1 MKSIAASVADQ
12 DPRLLQAAR
21 EYLHA
26 LESGKPPERE
36 KFFSLY
42 PELAKELAECFY
54 GIDLAHALRPAPA
67 HPVSFPFHGEAGG
80 VNEIDSAG
88 SPLGDFKI
96 VREIGR
102 GGMGIVY
109 EAMQLS
115 LGRKVALKVLPF
127 ASGLDAKHLQRFKTE
142 ASAAAQLHHTNIV
155 PVHAVGYERGV
166 HFYAMQLIEGRPLTS
181 IIREWRKERSKDVE
195 EEDDQS
201 TLKVQAATTMGTSTR
216 VALQNAERF
225 RLATRMALQVA
236 DALQYAHDAGVVHRD
251 IKPANL
257 IVDAKGTVWIMDF
270 GLAQIATEMN
280 LTQTGDILGTL
291 RYMSPEQAAGKR
303 LQIDQRTDIYSLGA
317 TLYELLTLQPVFAG
331 HDRRTLLH
339 QIFHNEPQNPRKLDR
354 SIPIELDTIVLK
366 ALAKRPSERYPSAG
380 EFAAD
385 LRRYLEN
392 KPIHAQ
398 RPTIFDHIRKWIR
411 RHPSVIVFLII
422 LLTLGIAGL
431 AVSTTMINFERDQQ
445 KLRAQEAEDRFL
457 LARQSADEMIQIAD
471 EELGN
476 FGPQQQTARR
486 RLLEAA
492 LTYYQELIKIRHDHP
507 QAAAELQTR
516 RDTIESILGDLAV
529 IKAAERHL
537 FLSEPP
543 VQQELQLSE
552 EQKKRLDL
560 IFKDIRNKGGD
571 PARIERASRLKSDET
586 GQQLLREM
594 KAHDAAIEAILTKEQ
609 LHRLDQLVIQ
619 KQGLSAFQD
628 PLIVAALGLTK
639 EQRAQIRELGG
650 AHPPRD
656 GGPDG
661 PPLAPRKREFDRR
674 DRPPFEGRRKADME
688 RALTILTSEQRTI
701 WQGLVGKPFFGPM
714 NPGPP

>member
-1 MKSIAASVADQ
+1 
-12 DPRLLQAAR
+12 
-21 EYLHA
+21 
-26 LESGKPPERE
+26 
-36 KFFSLY
+36 
-42 PELAKELAECFY
+42 
-54 GIDLAHALRPAPA
+54 
-67 HPVSFPFHGEAGG
+67 
-80 VNEIDSAG
+80 
-88 SPLGDFKI
+88 
-96 VREIGR
+96 
-102 GGMGIVY
+102 
-109 EAMQLS
+109 
-115 LGRKVALKVLPF
+115 
-127 ASGLDAKHLQRFKTE
+127 
-142 ASAAAQLHHTNIV
+142 
-155 PVHAVGYERGV
+155 
-166 HFYAMQLIEGRPLTS
+166 
-181 IIREWRKERSKDVE
+181 
-195 EEDDQS
+195 
-201 TLKVQAATTMGTSTR
+201 
-216 VALQNAERF
+216 
-225 RLATRMALQVA
+225 
-236 DALQYAHDAGVVHRD
+236 
-251 IKPANL
+251 
-257 IVDAKGTVWIMDF
+257 MDF

-280 LTQTGDILGTL
+280 LTQTGDILGTV

-339 QIFHNEPQNPRKLDR
+339 QIFHNEPQNPRKLDK

-366 ALAKRPSERYPSAG
+366 SLAKRPSERYPNAG

-411 RHPSVIVFLII
+411 RHPSVIVFLLI

-476 FGPQQQTARR
+476 FGPQQQTLRR

-492 LTYYQELIKIRHDHP
+492 LAYYQELIKIRHDHP
-507 QAAAELQTR
+507 QAAAELQAR
-516 RDTIESILGDLAV
+516 RDKIESILSDLAV

-543 VQQELQLSE
+543 VQKELRITE

-560 IFKDIRNKGGD
+560 IFKDIRDKGGD

-619 KQGLSAFQD
+619 KQGLNAFQD
-628 PLIVAALGLTK
+628 PLVVAALGLTR

-650 AHPPRD
+650 MHPRRV

-661 PPLAPRKREFDRR
+661 PPLAPRKREFEGPG
-674 DRPPFEGRRKADME
+674 RPPFEGRGRVEME
-688 RALTILTSEQRTI
+688 RALNVLTPEQRVI
-701 WQGLVGKPFFGPM
+701 WRGLVGKPFFGPM
-714 NPGPP
+714 DHGPP